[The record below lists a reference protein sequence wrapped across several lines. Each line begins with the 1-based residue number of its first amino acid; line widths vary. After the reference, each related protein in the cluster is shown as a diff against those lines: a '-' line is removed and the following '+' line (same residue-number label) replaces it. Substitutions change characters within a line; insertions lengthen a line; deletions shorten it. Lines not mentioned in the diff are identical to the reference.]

1 MIITVPTFT
10 LCIKFYI
17 SSCLFIQ
24 DDMTGDGTTSNVLII
39 GELLK
44 QADLYISEGLHPS
57 IVTEGFDM
65 ALQQALKVRMLC
77 NHILAIFLYI
87 HGSFLCYQIIGHTH
101 TTHTYTT
108 HNTHTY
114 NATVHYVIKCN

>member
-1 MIITVPTFT
+1 MI
-10 LCIKFYI
+10 
-17 SSCLFIQ
+17 SIQ

-65 ALQQALKVRMLC
+65 ALQQALKVYCML
-77 NHILAIFLYI
+77 LYI
-87 HGSFLCYQIIGHTH
+87 YIYIYIYMHVHT
-101 TTHTYTT
+101 
-108 HNTHTY
+108 
-114 NATVHYVIKCN
+114 I